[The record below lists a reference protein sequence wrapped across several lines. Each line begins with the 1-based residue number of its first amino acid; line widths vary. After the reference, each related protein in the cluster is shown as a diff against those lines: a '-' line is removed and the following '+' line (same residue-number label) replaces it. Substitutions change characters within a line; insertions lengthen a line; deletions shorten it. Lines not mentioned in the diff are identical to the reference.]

1 MDGLR
6 GAFDPRRT
14 SEVPKVGAS
23 VRFWPIAD
31 TRPRSVGS
39 VPLSDRFRP
48 KADIWEH
55 LLNSDYPGASSM
67 EDFAVMVL
75 WITSL
80 LLPALIFLAADRFK
94 SLLATAT
101 VALIAIGIGWAFMLA
116 Y

>member
-1 MDGLR
+1 
-6 GAFDPRRT
+6 
-14 SEVPKVGAS
+14 
-23 VRFWPIAD
+23 
-31 TRPRSVGS
+31 
-39 VPLSDRFRP
+39 
-48 KADIWEH
+48 
-55 LLNSDYPGASSM
+55 M

-116 Y
+116 YAVAAQCITANGPAQVNGAALAFADVFGWVLPAVVVVVTWLTSRAVLRVAGRSLPVSSRVGADHP